1 MKIRYF
7 FLLAMM
13 LILSWGTS
21 AAQDAVGEKTPST
34 LAGVWQMCFYRSVSP
49 DVPGELKTSNSLKI
63 LSDDGHFT
71 NIVMM
76 QTGAITIGYGDYYL
90 KSPGVYTEVIEK
102 NIHLPQLNGAKNDL
116 HFELKEN
123 GNLMYLKYYLATD
136 IDGNQLNTWC
146 HEIWKRVEMP
156 AEYPHDIVR

>member
-7 FLLAMM
+7 FLVAFLM
-13 LILSWGTS
+13 LL
-21 AAQDAVGEKTPST
+21 AVGNSMAQAVQEKTPVN
-34 LAGVWQMCFYRSVSP
+34 LQGVWQMCFYRSASP

-90 KSPGVYTEVIEK
+90 KYTGVYTEVIEK

-146 HEIWKRVEMP
+146 YEIWKRVEMP

>member
-13 LILSWGTS
+13 TILFMGTS
-21 AAQDAVGEKTPST
+21 AAQDAVGEKTPVA
-34 LAGVWQMCFYRSVSP
+34 LNGIWQMCFYRSASP

-63 LSDDGHFT
+63 LSDDGQFT

-76 QTGAITIGYGDYYL
+76 PTGAIMIGCGKYRI
-90 KSPGVYTEVIEK
+90 KSPGVYTEMVEK
-102 NIHLPQLNGAKNDL
+102 NIHLPQLNGEENDM

-123 GNLMYLKYYLATD
+123 GSLMYVKYYLTTD
-136 IDGNQLNTWC
+136 NEGNEINSWC
-146 HEIWKRVEMP
+146 YEIWKKVEMP
-156 AEYPHDIVR
+156 SVYPHDIVR

>member
-13 LILSWGTS
+13 LIFSMGNS
-21 AAQDAVGEKTPST
+21 VAQETVAEKTPAALS
-34 LAGVWQMCFYRSVSP
+34 GIWQMCFYRSASP

-63 LSDDGHFT
+63 LSEDGHFS

-76 QTGAITIGYGDYYL
+76 QTGAIMIGYGNYYL
-90 KSPGVYTEVIEK
+90 KSPGVYTEVVEK
-102 NIHLPQLNGAKNDL
+102 NIHLPQLNGAKNDM

-123 GNLMYLKYYLATD
+123 GSLMHVKYYLATD
-136 IDGNQLNTWC
+136 IDGNQINTWC
-146 HEIWKRVEMP
+146 HEIWKKVEMP
-156 AEYPHDIVR
+156 SEYPRDIVR